1 MNILN
6 AYRYISNK
14 SNNPSEKV
22 DYIGSL
28 ILQIEKHNDMNIITK
43 NNQVCKMMENIVDDC
58 YKDKDIMHYDLS
70 RRVSMLHS
78 YITNNIKLKSH
89 FLMKIEVF

>member
-6 AYRYISNK
+6 AYRYILDK

-22 DYIGSL
+22 DYIGNL

-43 NNQVCKMMENIVDDC
+43 NDQLHKMTTKIIDNC
-58 YKDKDIMHYDLS
+58 YMNKDIM
-70 RRVSMLHS
+70 
-78 YITNNIKLKSH
+78 
-89 FLMKIEVF
+89 